1 MDSHLQHLHQGN
13 KKKLAEYV
21 KKANG
26 VELDPNSIFD
36 VQVKRL
42 HEYKRQHLNAFHI
55 LSRYIAIKENPDGD
69 FTPHTY
75 IFAAKAASGY
85 FMAKKIISF
94 ICAISDM
101 INNDP
106 DMRGRLKVVYLE
118 DYNVTLAEKLMP
130 AADISEQI
138 SLSGTVET
146 GNNTTYTSSGSGAF
160 LGFVQ
165 YAVPVLY
172 KDSKADVNP
181 WTYTLSLEGMEDVW
195 AVFSMRYDK
204 SKGEGA
210 SNEGNTYI
218 LEVTLQN
225 YEKDAALVE
234 HPCSMTLTL
243 YSNLGSQSGGQ
254 TVSWNGHNVI
264 E

>member
-1 MDSHLQHLHQGN
+1 MGAARRKLHEQRGASMLMALLLLLVALTVSAVVIAAASSAAATLRSD
-13 KKKLAEYV
+13 KAREQSSLAVSSAAEYV
-21 KKANG
+21 RDA
-26 VELDPNSIFD
+26 F
-36 VQVKRL
+36 
-42 HEYKRQHLNAFHI
+42 LN
-55 LSRYIAIKENPDGD
+55 EEMD
-69 FTPHTY
+69 
-75 IFAAKAASGY
+75 
-85 FMAKKIISF
+85 
-94 ICAISDM
+94 
-101 INNDP
+101 
-106 DMRGRLKVVYLE
+106 
-118 DYNVTLAEKLMP
+118 
-130 AADISEQI
+130 
-138 SLSGTVET
+138 GTVET

-195 AVFSMRYDK
+195 AVFSMTYG
-204 SKGEGA
+204 KGEGA
-210 SNEGNTYI
+210 SNEGGTYI